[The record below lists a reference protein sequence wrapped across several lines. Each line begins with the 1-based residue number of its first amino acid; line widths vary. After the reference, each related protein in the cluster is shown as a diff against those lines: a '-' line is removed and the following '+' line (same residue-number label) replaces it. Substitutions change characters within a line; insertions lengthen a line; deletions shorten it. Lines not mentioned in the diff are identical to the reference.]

1 MMLGGIYAFHALRRM
16 HERFH
21 AISPDE
27 LNLRPSLPF
36 VQEMGGLASG
46 AATVEVSKEIMESTI
61 DIESRKEKKHV
72 STLF

>member
-1 MMLGGIYAFHALRRM
+1 M
-16 HERFH
+16 HSRFH

-46 AATVEVSKEIMESTI
+46 AATVEDSEIASLQ
-61 DIESRKEKKHV
+61 KKQMDRDGHPV
-72 STLF
+72 RLDGERRLERSDS